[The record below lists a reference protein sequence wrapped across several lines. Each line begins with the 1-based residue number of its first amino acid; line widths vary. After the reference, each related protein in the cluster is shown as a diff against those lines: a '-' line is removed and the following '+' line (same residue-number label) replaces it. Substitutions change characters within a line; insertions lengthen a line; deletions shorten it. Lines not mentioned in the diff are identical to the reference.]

1 MYTLD
6 QTTLTLISALGGL
19 MGAIGGTFAA
29 IAAYHSAGI
38 ARKSV
43 KLTREAEHAGF
54 VRNVLAVANTVLA
67 ESLHVDNLSNK
78 LIQGYE
84 TLFAFGNRSGSAGKE
99 GLVGGV
105 KKTKLDTLTPLQEK
119 AREII
124 DNKNNLR
131 SQSREELMDDLIDL
145 DGCLGQIKRI
155 QEQFDHALLDVERQ
169 IQTYRERAITTLP
182 TGVANG

>member
-6 QTTLTLISALGGL
+6 QTTLTFISALGGF

-43 KLTREAEHAGF
+43 NLAREAEHAGY

-67 ESLHVDNLSNK
+67 ESLHIDNLSNK

-99 GLVGGV
+99 GLIGGV
-105 KKTKLDTLTPLQEK
+105 KKTKLDTLAPLQEK

-124 DNKNNLR
+124 ENKNNLR
-131 SQSREELMDDLIDL
+131 SQSREQLMDDLIDL
-145 DGCLGQIKRI
+145 DGCLAQIKRI
-155 QEQFDHALLDVERQ
+155 QEQFDHASMDVERQ
-169 IQTYRERAITTLP
+169 IQTCRESAMNIVP